1 MTAYTLNLIDL
12 CFTLYALNNGAV
24 EANPLM
30 KNIPAMIIYK
40 VVIVGILCWWLSHRP
55 EWIAKVGL
63 EICTAIY
70 VALAMWHGA
79 GIYMILTGRW

>member
-1 MTAYTLNLIDL
+1 MIPYALNLIDL

-40 VVIVGILCWWLSHRP
+40 VIIVGILCWWLKKQNSS
-55 EWIAKVGL
+55 IARLGL
-63 EICTAIY
+63 CVCAAVYTFINMY
-70 VALAMWHGA
+70 HL
-79 GIYMILTGRW
+79 YFILGG